1 MYPHS
6 QKQLELD
13 NFTLP
18 FGGKL
23 NPKNRWIELAEMIPW
38 AEIESKYIKSLE
50 NSGYGSPAKSVRV
63 ALGALIIK
71 ERQGLT
77 DRELVDQIRENPY
90 MQYFL
95 GFSEF
100 SDEPPFHP
108 SMMVHFRKRI
118 SVEMIKEANDA
129 VALKEAQEKQ
139 RSADDNDSDDQ
150 PPPTNKGKLLV
161 DATCAP
167 ADITF
172 PTDLK
177 LLNKAREKS
186 EEIIDI
192 LHDRFIGI
200 KQKPRTY
207 RKKARKNFLSIAKS
221 KRISRSKRRKAIRK
235 QLGYLG
241 RNLKSIDMLVKE
253 GSLFDLGNVEYK
265 NLLVINEVFR
275 QQKWMYDNKEH
286 KINDRIVSISQPHV
300 RPIKRGKAGAS
311 TEFGA
316 KLSASLVNGYCFL
329 DRMDWDNYN
338 ESLDLIGQIES
349 YKERFGC
356 YPSSVHADK
365 IYRNRNNIAFCKKKG
380 IRMSG
385 PGLGRPP
392 KDLSKRMFTQEQC
405 RKDEIDRIP
414 IEGKFGQG
422 KRRFSL
428 SKIMC
433 KLARTS
439 ETAIAMIFLVM
450 NLEKRLR
457 AFIFDFFILELWCIT
472 GETEAEDMVLPLNG
486 C

>member
-1 MYPHS
+1 MHFFNIMYPHS

-63 ALGALIIK
+63 ALGAMIIK

-177 LLNKAREKS
+177 LLNKAREKVKRLLIFS
-186 EEIIDI
+186 MTDSS
-192 LHDRFIGI
+192 G
-200 KQKPRTY
+200 
-207 RKKARKNFLSIAKS
+207 LS
-221 KRISRSKRRKAIRK
+221 
-235 QLGYLG
+235 
-241 RNLKSIDMLVKE
+241 RN
-253 GSLFDLGNVEYK
+253 
-265 NLLVINEVFR
+265 
-275 QQKWMYDNKEH
+275 
-286 KINDRIVSISQPHV
+286 
-300 RPIKRGKAGAS
+300 
-311 TEFGA
+311 
-316 KLSASLVNGYCFL
+316 
-329 DRMDWDNYN
+329 
-338 ESLDLIGQIES
+338 
-349 YKERFGC
+349 
-356 YPSSVHADK
+356 
-365 IYRNRNNIAFCKKKG
+365 
-380 IRMSG
+380 
-385 PGLGRPP
+385 PGLTA
-392 KDLSKRMFTQEQC
+392 KR
-405 RKDEIDRIP
+405 
-414 IEGKFGQG
+414 
-422 KRRFSL
+422 
-428 SKIMC
+428 
-433 KLARTS
+433 
-439 ETAIAMIFLVM
+439 
-450 NLEKRLR
+450 LEK
-457 AFIFDFFILELWCIT
+457 IFY
-472 GETEAEDMVLPLNG
+472 P
-486 C
+486 